1 MTIETTDLGNN
12 TVMLILQ
19 GSLDVNTT
27 QALRD
32 EIVSLPEDTGNVVI
46 DIRDLSY
53 ISSAGLRE
61 ILICRKKFSG
71 DRMKVINAS
80 PQVYDIFETTGFDL
94 LIPVHR
100 ATEDATYVMLSFEH
114 FLDKKIDES
123 AGVTALIDH
132 ERSYTFLDIEKGAQI
147 IASDL
152 SGLGVKKGSH
162 VGLCGTNSVK
172 WIMTFFAIQKLE
184 AMTMLINPAVST
196 GELAAITDIGDIRYL
211 CCGDMTAVEDTD
223 RITEFCPKVGSVYK
237 FGDGVDIYG
246 RFSEYESVKG
256 LFKSALR
263 PDDPALVIF
272 TSGSTGKPKGVLLS
286 SYNVLNAASINSKDQ
301 TLGNTDRTCL
311 ILPLFHIFGLV
322 AGLFANLIAN
332 STLVIPKDIR
342 TDTLLSVISEHK
354 CTFFHSVPTML
365 LALMNN
371 KNFDPVQLTTLR
383 GTIISGAAATRP
395 QIEMFQKTLP
405 NDNFFASYGLSEMA
419 PVSITPFGDTHEH
432 VTQTVG
438 KPVSNI
444 EIKIADRQTGVDCE
458 SGKSGEI
465 LVRGF
470 NMMVGYYKV
479 PLEDQAIDEE
489 GWLHTGDLG
498 YMNEDGYLCLSGRIK
513 ELIIR
518 GGENIMPGEI
528 EEAIT
533 RIDGVHSVKVIGVPS
548 EFFGEEVA
556 ACIVMEY
563 GAKFDKDEMR
573 ALLAKSLAKFK
584 IPAYYILYDEF
595 PTLGSGKIDTVTL
608 KKDALN
614 RLFHPHNV

>member
-1 MTIETTDLGNN
+1 MTIGKTDLGNN
-12 TVMLILQ
+12 SVMLIL
-19 GSLDVNTT
+19 GGRLDVNTT
-27 QALRD
+27 QTLRD
-32 EIVSLPEDTGNVVI
+32 EILTLPDTTEKVMI

-61 ILICRKKFSG
+61 ILICRKKFPG

-80 PQVYDIFETTGFDL
+80 SQVYEIFETTGFDL
-94 LIPVHR
+94 LIPVHK
-100 ATEDATYVMLSFEH
+100 ATVEATYVTLSFEH
-114 FLDKKIDES
+114 FLDKKVDES
-123 AGVTALIDH
+123 ADVTVLIDH
-132 ERSYTFLDIEKGAQI
+132 ERSYTFLDIEKGAQV
-147 IASDL
+147 IAADL
-152 SGLGVKKGSH
+152 SRLGVKKGAH

-184 AMTMLINPAVST
+184 AMTMLINPAVRN

-211 CCGDMTAVEDTD
+211 CCGDMTAIEDID
-223 RITEFCPKVGSVYK
+223 RITEFCPQVVSVYK
-237 FGDGVDIYG
+237 FGGDIDIYD

-256 LFKSALR
+256 LFKSALQA
-263 PDDPALVIF
+263 DDPALVIF

-332 STLVIPKDIR
+332 STIVIPKDIR

-371 KNFDPVQLTTLR
+371 KNFDPVHLVTLR
-383 GTIISGAAATRP
+383 GTIISGAAATGP
-395 QIEMFQKTLP
+395 QIERFQKALP

-432 VTQTVG
+432 VTSTVG

-444 EIKIADRQTGVDCE
+444 EIKIADSNTGVECE
-458 SGKSGEI
+458 RGKSGEI

-498 YMNEDGYLCLSGRIK
+498 YLNEDGYLCLSGRLK

-528 EEAIT
+528 EEVMT
-533 RIDGVHSVKVIGVPS
+533 RVDGIHSVKVIGVPS

-556 ACIVMEY
+556 ACVVMEK
-563 GAKFDKDEMR
+563 GAGFDEEAVR
-573 ALLAKSLAKFK
+573 GELAKSLAKFK
-584 IPAYYILYDEF
+584 IPAYYVLYDEF

-614 RLFHPHNV
+614 RLFKPHNV